1 MAVDLPLGWPSVP
14 LVWAGCGQ
22 EEVWV
27 AQQDE
32 GWVPCPQQIPEL
44 CSAVTCALP

>member
-1 MAVDLPLGWPSVP
+1 MAVELPLGWP
-14 LVWAGCGQ
+14 LVWACCGQ

-32 GWVPCPQQIPEL
+32 SWVPCPQWIPEP
-44 CSAVTCALP
+44 CSAVTCVLC